1 MVVGRNGITQI
12 SIITCV
18 MFAGTKM
25 GFNQKDI
32 INF

>member
-1 MVVGRNGITQI
+1 MVVGRNGIMQI
-12 SIITCV
+12 SIIICA
-18 MFAGTKM
+18 MCAGTKM